1 MSAPQGRDGK
11 QDNRSSEA
19 RPPRASAQRSRENA
33 DPSERVHPLPW
44 FLIMFIGAMG
54 MWGGFYIYSTSSGS
68 SSAYGDQRT
77 ASTLRPPEASLT
89 ALMAVDGAQIY
100 AGKCASCHQANGA
113 GISGVFPP
121 LAGAEWVTG
130 DEKILSNI
138 LLHGVNGPL
147 EVKGNVYNGLM
158 PAWNSLSD
166 EEIAAVLTYIRR
178 NWGNQA
184 PAVTAATVQV
194 QREATKGRTGPYQGG
209 TELAAGN

>member
-1 MSAPQGRDGK
+1 
-11 QDNRSSEA
+11 
-19 RPPRASAQRSRENA
+19 
-33 DPSERVHPLPW
+33 
-44 FLIMFIGAMG
+44 MFIGAMG

-100 AGKCASCHQANGA
+100 AGKCASCHQATGA

-184 PAVTAATVQV
+184 PAVTAATVKV